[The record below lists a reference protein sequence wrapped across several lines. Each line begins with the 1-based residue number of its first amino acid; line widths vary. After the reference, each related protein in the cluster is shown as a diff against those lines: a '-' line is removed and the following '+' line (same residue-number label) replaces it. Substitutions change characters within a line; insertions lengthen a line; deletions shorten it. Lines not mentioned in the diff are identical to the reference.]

1 MNLTSF
7 LKNRHHY
14 QHQLYHL
21 NELSFLSNQASITL
35 QPMTLVIQI
44 LVETARRALK
54 TIITPEI
61 IIARVQEDTRVK
73 TVITMSVSESV
84 EVYCQ
89 IM

>member
-1 MNLTSF
+1 
-7 LKNRHHY
+7 
-14 QHQLYHL
+14 
-21 NELSFLSNQASITL
+21 
-35 QPMTLVIQI
+35 MTLVIQI
-44 LVETARRALK
+44 LVETAPRALK